1 MYYCTFMLA
10 RLDFNYHHYCEA
22 LVLSL
27 FSVVS
32 MVLVTLSRRDSIKF
46 HRSLYWSLSRSRYR
60 HLHHP
65 RYSRL
70 WWRCDCTY
78 PIPPIACQGPP
89 ILFHGP
95 VRICCNHTAVLLPVG
110 YPSRQFLR
118 RHSIRNRCIPY
129 CVVSSIV
136 LWLFIYLMYVCVV
149 RPTPDTNEIHDAFGW
164 MDSKYERKAKKT
176 KQGTIL

>member
-1 MYYCTFMLA
+1 MLYIIYRNLNNGFMYYCTFMLA

-70 WWRCDCTY
+70 WWRCDCTH
-78 PIPPIACQGPP
+78 PIPPIACRGPP

-118 RHSIRNRCIPY
+118 RHSIRSRC
-129 CVVSSIV
+129 SAS
-136 LWLFIYLMYVCVV
+136 FI
-149 RPTPDTNEIHDAFGW
+149 
-164 MDSKYERKAKKT
+164 
-176 KQGTIL
+176 